1 MSGAALKDDE
11 VCDEVESIGDTE
23 RGCSGSNDNDKGA
36 KLLSDKEA
44 ALMSK

>member
-11 VCDEVESIGDTE
+11 VYDEVESIGDTE
-23 RGCSGSNDNDKGA
+23 RGTVAVMTKGA
-36 KLLSDKEA
+36 KLLNDKEA